1 MRSRFVRF
9 AVLLPVVVS
18 AAAVLGCGPAL
29 AAEEPGAATL
39 RTVPPGVD
47 AATLTDADRYCRNIA
62 DAAADARAAWQA
74 RKLRE
79 LEEQVEARLVLLE
92 AKQAEFADWVRRREA
107 LLASAEEGVVAIYG
121 RMRPDAAARQL
132 TSMDGDV
139 AAAILAKLNARV
151 ASAILNEME
160 PARAAGLADTIS
172 GARSL
177 PAGGKGS

>member
-1 MRSRFVRF
+1 MRSCIARF
-9 AVLLPVVVS
+9 AVLLPVLAC
-18 AAAVLGCGPAL
+18 AAGMAGCGPAL
-29 AAEEPGAATL
+29 AAEEAGAANL
-39 RTVPPGVD
+39 RAAAPGMD
-47 AATLTDADRYCRNIA
+47 PASLTDADRYCLNIA

-79 LEEQVEARLVLLE
+79 LEEQVEARLALLE
-92 AKQAEFADWVRRREA
+92 AKQAELADWVRRREA

-132 TSMDGDV
+132 TSMEGDV

-172 GARSL
+172 GARTP